1 MREEGERQLASH
13 AQENVQYD
21 LQLQSL
27 QTSCDK
33 LRDDVN
39 ARIQDIER

>member
-13 AQENVQYD
+13 AQEKVQYD

-27 QTSCDK
+27 QTFCDK